1 MDLELLQFANLKSA
15 EIVAK
20 SLLTKCLPF
29 ETKEQLASYIA
40 AKLNLGSKDE
50 ILTFIIRT
58 CLITLQAHKKQVQ
71 CSVPRKKSVSV
82 SVMNLANLQ
91 EPIVRQL
98 NKL

>member
-1 MDLELLQFANLKSA
+1 MIEAAALIIQLKDRIDLYMQKASGLDLELLQFANLKSA

-58 CLITLQAHKKQVQ
+58 CLITLQAHKDD
-71 CSVPRKKSVSV
+71 
-82 SVMNLANLQ
+82 LA
-91 EPIVRQL
+91 
-98 NKL
+98 